1 MSLRVIHFR
10 IFHVIH
16 FQKCIGNEVL
26 SGARECIG
34 ANSLYVLDQKKSKKC
49 TKVLQKKI
57 NTFSG
62 GGVICI
68 ENSVFENVLTF
79 RDFRKCIG
87 ISMPPPGSKPENVLK
102 TFLKG
107 HVNFL
112 IHSPNM

>member
-1 MSLRVIHFR
+1 MKFCLVFENVLELIRYIYWTKKNRKNALKYYRKKSIHFR
-10 IFHVIH
+10 
-16 FQKCIGNEVL
+16 
-26 SGARECIG
+26 
-34 ANSLYVLDQKKSKKC
+34 
-49 TKVLQKKI
+49 
-57 NTFSG
+57 G

-79 RDFRKCIG
+79 REFRKCIG